1 VNLDSVREV
10 TAALSEHGLTPKKRW
25 GQNFLVD
32 GNVRRAIVD
41 RVAAGAGEA
50 VWEIGPGVGALTE
63 LLLDRGVALTAFEV
77 DHGLVAL
84 LREQFGGRENFKLV
98 AGDVLETWRAR
109 WGGAAGDPWKGSRGD
124 PRTGAGGDLLKGAG
138 GDPRAAAETHGGTAA
153 ARPRVILGNLP
164 YSQAAPIIASF
175 IEAGAIVDQFLF
187 MVQEEVADR
196 MVAEPSTRTYSAF
209 TVLVQ
214 SRLSVSRRMRI
225 QPGSFYP
232 RPEVSS
238 ALVELR
244 PGGEVPEIAD
254 AEMLTAVTRAVFHA
268 RRKTVVNSMVQAGL
282 ALPGRR
288 EPLSREEAVELLTG
302 AGVDPAVRGET
313 LSVER
318 VVALANL
325 AARARSRRAP

>member
-1 VNLDSVREV
+1 MNLDSVREV

-41 RVAAGAGEA
+41 HVIAAGGEA

-63 LLLDRGVALTAFEV
+63 LLLDRGVALTAFEI

-84 LREQFGGRENFKLV
+84 LREQFGGRENFEVV
-98 AGDVLETWRAR
+98 AGDVLETWTQR
-109 WGGAAGDPWKGSRGD
+109 WA
-124 PRTGAGGDLLKGAG
+124 
-138 GDPRAAAETHGGTAA
+138 GTAA

-164 YSQAAPIIASF
+164 YSQAAAIIASF
-175 IEAGAIVDQFLF
+175 IETGAIVDQFLF
-187 MVQEEVADR
+187 MVQDEVADR
-196 MVAEPSTRTYSAF
+196 MVAKPATRTFSAF

-225 QPGSFYP
+225 QPGSFHP

-244 PGGEVPEIAD
+244 PARNAPEIAD
-254 AEMLTAVTRAVFHA
+254 GEMLTAVTRAVFHA

-282 ALPGRR
+282 ALRGGR
-288 EPLSREEAVELLTG
+288 EPLSRGEAVALLTG
-302 AGVDPAVRGET
+302 AGVDPALRGET

-318 VVALANL
+318 IVALANL
-325 AARARSRRAP
+325 AARSRSRRAP